1 MRMMMIAGLVAT
13 SLMTSTGMAEAKRPL
28 EEVSSITDGLLW
40 IGIADEIRNTCPTIS
55 ARMLRALS
63 RINSIQNEAKSLGYT
78 KSEIDRFRKSAANK
92 AELRRRTEAYLQ
104 ANGVLQDDPQT
115 YCALGR
121 AEIAKSSQ
129 IGALL
134 RTN

>member
-1 MRMMMIAGLVAT
+1 MRMIMIAGLLAT
-13 SLMTSTGMAEAKRPL
+13 SLITTAGTAQAKRPL

-40 IGIADEIRNTCPTIS
+40 IGIADEIRNTCPSIT
-55 ARMLRALS
+55 ARMFRALNY
-63 RINSIQNEAKSLGYT
+63 INKIHSEAKSLGYT
-78 KSEIDRFRKSAANK
+78 KDEIDRFRKSQANK
-92 AELRRRTEAYLQ
+92 AELRRRGEAYLK
-104 ANGVLQDDPQT
+104 ANGVNFDDPDT

-134 RTN
+134 RAK